1 MKKCIFFLLFAVT
14 SFVKIPSANTAVLE
28 YVDGV
33 LGKQVGTGECADL
46 VFNAQFYVK
55 KKGIKSSSKSKKVL
69 PGDYIYFNQ
78 AKFSNGLSFLK
89 HSAIVYEVKTQ
100 EHLVIAHQNHNGDKT
115 VQLLEIDLNQLGS
128 GSVNTNHP

>member
-1 MKKCIFFLLFAVT
+1 MKKCIFFLLFGVA

-28 YVDGV
+28 YVDSV

-55 KKGIKSSSKSKKVL
+55 EKGIKSSSKSKRVL

-78 AKFSNGLSFLK
+78 AKFSNGLSFPK
-89 HSAIVYEVKTQ
+89 HSGVVYELKTQ
-100 EHLVIAHQNHNGDKT
+100 KQFVIAHQNHNGNKT
-115 VQLLEIDLNQLGS
+115 VQLLEIDLNQLVS